1 MPARPDLRQAFLAAT
16 DHVIAIVAL
25 DEVAAAW
32 DEPSALAD
40 WRLGGL
46 VAHLASQPVTVAR
59 LLDSTPASD
68 PIPIEEHY
76 ARAAWVTAS
85 LDDEINVAIREGSDE
100 TAQAGRDEV
109 LAGVVAAR
117 KALPEL
123 LAAAPDDR
131 AVLIPWQGWSLA
143 LDDFLVGRM
152 MEVVVHGEDVAA
164 SLGVPAP
171 TLPAAVLDPVLG
183 LLAHLAVRRHGQA
196 AVVSALTRTE
206 RAPATISA
214 F

>member
-16 DHVIAIVAL
+16 DHVIAIVAR

-46 VAHLASQPVTVAR
+46 VAHLASQPVTAAR

-68 PIPIEEHY
+68 PIPLEEHY

-100 TAQAGRDEV
+100 KAEVGREEV

-123 LAAAPDDR
+123 LAAAPEDR

-152 MEVVVHGEDVAA
+152 MEIVVHGEDVAA

-171 TLPAAVLDPVLG
+171 SLPAAVLDPVLG

-196 AVVSALTRTE
+196 AVVAALTRTE

>member
-1 MPARPDLRQAFLAAT
+1 M
-16 DHVIAIVAL
+16 
-25 DEVAAAW
+25 
-32 DEPSALAD
+32 
-40 WRLGGL
+40 
-46 VAHLASQPVTVAR
+46 
-59 LLDSTPASD
+59 
-68 PIPIEEHY
+68 
-76 ARAAWVTAS
+76 
-85 LDDEINVAIREGSDE
+85 
-100 TAQAGRDEV
+100 

-123 LAAAPDDR
+123 LAAAPEDR

-152 MEVVVHGEDVAA
+152 MEIVVHGEDVAA

-171 TLPAAVLDPVLG
+171 SLPAAVLDPVLG

-196 AVVSALTRTE
+196 AVVAALTRTE